1 MIFTKLSQSYHTVFT
16 NEKYNIDNERGSG
29 SVTVPLKNYE
39 CYAELAAAIVEQAL
53 QDFKKDEK
61 YRSEVIRFIKSDW
74 FKTLSQL
81 DSERILQFLKE
92 YERNEKNRT

>member
-1 MIFTKLSQSYHTVFT
+1 MPNV
-16 NEKYNIDNERGSG
+16 N
-29 SVTVPLKNYE
+29 NYE
-39 CYAELAAAIVEQAL
+39 CYAELAAAIIEQAL

-61 YRSEVIRFIKSDW
+61 YRSEVIDFIKSDW

>member
-1 MIFTKLSQSYHTVFT
+1 MPV
-16 NEKYNIDNERGSG
+16 
-29 SVTVPLKNYE
+29 KNYD

-53 QDFKKDEK
+53 RDFQKDEK

-74 FKTLSQL
+74 FKSLSHL
-81 DSERILQFLKE
+81 DSERLIKMLKE

>member
-1 MIFTKLSQSYHTVFT
+1 MSNV
-16 NEKYNIDNERGSG
+16 N
-29 SVTVPLKNYE
+29 NYE

-61 YRSEVIRFIKSDW
+61 YRSEVIDFIKSDW

-92 YERNEKNRT
+92 YERNEKNRA